1 MQIAEMSKNLQE
13 VEKTRKQ
20 VQQEKSDLQ
29 AALEEVEAR
38 VWDVKEGGALRK
50 GTGLPPGALPAGGTG
65 AQWEESS
72 PTPALGGDQLLSAAL
87 PHECSLVHR
96 ISPIE

>member
-65 AQWEESS
+65 APMGRIQPHPRPGGGPAALCCLASWVFSS
-72 PTPALGGDQLLSAAL
+72 PSYFS
-87 PHECSLVHR
+87 H
-96 ISPIE
+96 

>member
-1 MQIAEMSKNLQE
+1 MQIAEMSQNLQE

-38 VWDVKEGGALRK
+38 VWNVNDGGVLRK
-50 GTGLPPGALPAGGTG
+50 GTRPPPGALPAGGTG
-65 AQWEESS
+65 APMGRIQ
-72 PTPALGGDQLLSAAL
+72 PHPRPGGGTS
-87 PHECSLVHR
+87 CSLLPRLMGVL
-96 ISPIE
+96 